1 MIFIKTKFFRNNLLI
16 VYRIIDKLCLNVNSL
31 NSFKINFRIFCLIL
45 FFTKTKTMPELHE
58 LVNAYH
64 PDIVWSDGDWAGDDN
79 YWRSKEFRAWLYNES
94 PVKSTVV
101 TNDRWGGASN
111 CKYGDFLS
119 CSDRYNPK
127 TLQKHK
133 WENAFTL
140 DKGSWGLRR
149 EAQVGDYLS
158 IHEVIQTIAETVRY

>member
-1 MIFIKTKFFRNNLLI
+1 
-16 VYRIIDKLCLNVNSL
+16 
-31 NSFKINFRIFCLIL
+31 
-45 FFTKTKTMPELHE
+45 MPELHE
-58 LVNAYH
+58 LVNTYR
-64 PDIVWSDGDWAGDDN
+64 PDVIWSDGDWSGDEN

-94 PVKSTVV
+94 PVKNTVV
-101 TNDRWGGASN
+101 TNDRWGKAAN

-140 DKGSWGLRR
+140 YKRSWGLRR

-158 IHEVIQTIAETVRY
+158 IHEVIQTVAETVRY

>member
-1 MIFIKTKFFRNNLLI
+1 
-16 VYRIIDKLCLNVNSL
+16 VNSL
-31 NSFKINFRIFCLIL
+31 NFFKINFQIFCLIL

-58 LVNAYH
+58 LVNTYH
-64 PDIVWSDGDWAGDDN
+64 PDVIFSDGDWGADDN

-101 TNDRWGGASN
+101 TNDRWGSSR
-111 CKYGDFLS
+111 CKYGDYLS
-119 CSDRYNPK
+119 CDDRYNPK

-140 DKGSWGLRR
+140 DKHSWGLRR
-149 EAQVGDYLS
+149 EAQVEDYLN
-158 IHEVIQTIAETVRY
+158 IHQVIQTIAETVRY

>member
-101 TNDRWGGASN
+101 TNDRWGGSS

-119 CSDRYNPK
+119 CADGYNPK
-127 TLQKHK
+127 TLQKQMG
-133 WENAFTL
+133 EC
-140 DKGSWGLRR
+140 
-149 EAQVGDYLS
+149 
-158 IHEVIQTIAETVRY
+158 IHFR

>member
-1 MIFIKTKFFRNNLLI
+1 
-16 VYRIIDKLCLNVNSL
+16 
-31 NSFKINFRIFCLIL
+31 
-45 FFTKTKTMPELHE
+45 MPELYE
-58 LVNAYH
+58 LVNTYH
-64 PDIVWSDGDWAGDDN
+64 PDIVWSDGDWAGDDI

-101 TNDRWGGASN
+101 TNDRWGGSR

-119 CSDRYNPK
+119 CDDAYNPK

-140 DKGSWGLRR
+140 DKASWGLRR

-158 IHEVIQTIAETVRY
+158 IHQLIQTIAETVRY

>member
-1 MIFIKTKFFRNNLLI
+1 
-16 VYRIIDKLCLNVNSL
+16 VNSL
-31 NSFKINFRIFCLIL
+31 NSFKINFQIFCLIL
-45 FFTKTKTMPELHE
+45 FFTKNKMMPELHE
-58 LVNAYH
+58 LVNTYH
-64 PDIVWSDGDWAGDDN
+64 PDIVWSDGDWEADDN

-101 TNDRWGGASN
+101 TNDRWVGTR

-119 CSDRYNPK
+119 CDDRYNPK

-140 DKGSWGLRR
+140 DKSSWGLRR